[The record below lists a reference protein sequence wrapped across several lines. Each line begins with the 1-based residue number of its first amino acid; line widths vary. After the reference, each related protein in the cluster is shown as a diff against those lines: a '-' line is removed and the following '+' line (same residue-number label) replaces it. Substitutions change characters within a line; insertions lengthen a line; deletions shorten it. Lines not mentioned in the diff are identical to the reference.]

1 VLAGAV
7 ERSMDEAGFEL
18 AHIVGNSL
26 ESR

>member
-1 VLAGAV
+1 LADAV
-7 ERSMDEAGFEL
+7 ERSMDEAGFER